1 MQPLLED
8 LARNRPGD
16 AVRRKIHELQPNP
29 VLRLLDRWRPSS
41 EIRSWSDGL
50 TGERITGK
58 RLDSLR
64 SRGWFILH
72 AIQWASGADIDHLA
86 IGPAGVFSINSK
98 RHRGKSVW
106 YGDAAITVN
115 GAVQRHIAVSQ
126 SEARRVSRALSRRC
140 GIDVPVRPV
149 ISVVH
154 AAKLKVKN
162 ANPPVLV
169 LDAEH
174 LDRVLSGLRPELTSD
189 QVAHIYTVAR
199 DARTWVR

>member
-1 MQPLLED
+1 MS
-8 LARNRPGD
+8 
-16 AVRRKIHELQPNP
+16 RKIRELQPNP
-29 VLRLLDRWRPSS
+29 LLRLIGRWSSGS

-50 TGERITGK
+50 IGERVTGL
-58 RLDSLR
+58 RLRSLR
-64 SRGWFILH
+64 GHGWFTLH

-115 GAVQRHIAVSQ
+115 GVAQRHIAVSQ

-140 GIDVPVRPV
+140 GIDIPVRPV

-154 AAKLKVKN
+154 AAKIKVKN

-169 LDAEH
+169 LDVKH
-174 LDRVLSGLRPELTSD
+174 LDRVLSGLSPVLTSD
-189 QVAHIYTVAR
+189 QVARIYSVAR
-199 DARTWVR
+199 DARTWVG

>member
-1 MQPLLED
+1 

-16 AVRRKIHELQPNP
+16 AVRRKIRELQPNP
-29 VLRLLDRWRPSS
+29 LLRVAGRWSPRS

-50 TGERITGK
+50 IGERVTGK
-58 RLDSLR
+58 RLDRLR
-64 SRGWFILH
+64 GRGWYTLH
-72 AIQWASGADIDHLA
+72 AIQWTNGTDVDHLA

-98 RHRGKSVW
+98 RHRDKSVW

-126 SEARRVSRALSRRC
+126 SEARRVSRVLTRRC
-140 GIDVPVRPV
+140 GVEIPVRPV

-169 LDAEH
+169 LEVEH
-174 LDRVLSGLRPELTSD
+174 LDRVLSGLSPVLTSD
-189 QVAHIYTVAR
+189 PVAHIYGVAR
-199 DARTWVR
+199 DAGTWVG